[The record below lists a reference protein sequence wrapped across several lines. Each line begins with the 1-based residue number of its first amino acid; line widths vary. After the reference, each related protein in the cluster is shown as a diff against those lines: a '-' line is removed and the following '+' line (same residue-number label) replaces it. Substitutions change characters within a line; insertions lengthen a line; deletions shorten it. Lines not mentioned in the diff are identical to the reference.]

1 MIDVRTG
8 SFTCLG
14 KRFVADWMPNGRS
27 SVFLGRET
35 DTDTDATADTDTD
48 T

>member
-1 MIDVRTG
+1 MCAQVH
-8 SFTCLG
+8 SPVWG